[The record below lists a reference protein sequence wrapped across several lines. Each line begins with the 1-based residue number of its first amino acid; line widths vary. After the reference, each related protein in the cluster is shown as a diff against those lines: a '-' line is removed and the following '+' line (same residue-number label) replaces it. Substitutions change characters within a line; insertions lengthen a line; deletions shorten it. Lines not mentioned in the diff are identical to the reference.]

1 MGWQDRQFDER
12 FRGGDAGG
20 IGRWFR
26 RVFGDGENPLTWAV
40 TLYRAWGITVKIH
53 LIYMIWII
61 AKLIASG
68 ARDQFGFVLT
78 VMTMAALFGL
88 VLIHEYGHCFA
99 CRRVGG
105 EADQILMWPLG
116 GLAYCSPPHSW
127 RAHLATVVGGPM
139 VNVVLWPILGAA
151 VWGLTGSIGD
161 IVFNPFTPGSVL
173 GGLTLRSGGASYAL
187 AGVWLLYYLNVVL
200 LAFNVLLPMYPM
212 DGGRILQALLWAKI
226 GYQRSMAIST
236 TLGLV
241 AAVVLSVMA
250 IVFGQMTLFAI
261 ALFAGI
267 TCWMQQRQLRFVGDP
282 ALGGYDF
289 DRGFAGMPEANEEPR
304 TPSRRE
310 RRRAQKQADYEKEFD
325 RILDKISR
333 EGMGGLTARE
343 KHVLSRD
350 TARRRGR

>member
-1 MGWQDRQFDER
+1 MG
-12 FRGGDAGG
+12 GGGCVEA
-20 IGRWFR
+20 GRWGGVGYR
-26 RVFGDGENPLTWAV
+26 RA
-40 TLYRAWGITVKIH
+40 
-53 LIYMIWII
+53 
-61 AKLIASG
+61 
-68 ARDQFGFVLT
+68 
-78 VMTMAALFGL
+78 MA
-88 VLIHEYGHCFA
+88 
-99 CRRVGG
+99 
-105 EADQILMWPLG
+105 
-116 GLAYCSPPHSW
+116 SW
-127 RAHLATVVGGPM
+127 RA
-139 VNVVLWPILGAA
+139 
-151 VWGLTGSIGD
+151 
-161 IVFNPFTPGSVL
+161 
-173 GGLTLRSGGASYAL
+173 
-187 AGVWLLYYLNVVL
+187 
-200 LAFNVLLPMYPM
+200 
-212 DGGRILQALLWAKI
+212 
-226 GYQRSMAIST
+226 
-236 TLGLV
+236 LGLV

-343 KHVLSRD
+343 KRVLSRD